1 MTAVSTIA
9 APAAD
14 IPRMHCMEVWGGNQP
29 ANSGVSMLG
38 LDAWLFSEPYL
49 DSEAGG
55 DVHYVSS
62 CATGRVTRVL
72 VADVSGHGDTVSTVA
87 AALRRLMRRHVNF
100 IDQARF
106 VREMNREF
114 TALSK
119 DGRFATALV
128 TTFFAPRNRLSLCNA
143 GHPAPLWYRAAD
155 QTWSVLRQPARSGA
169 GLANVPWGITDDV
182 NYEQITMQLGLGDL
196 LVMYTDSLIES
207 RAADGRLLGEE
218 GLLSVVRA
226 VDPNSPAEF
235 IPSLLK
241 KIAAL
246 HEGNLKGDDVTVL
259 VLRPNGV
266 SPRVPFRN
274 RLLAP
279 FRVLGGLVR
288 SLKPGAEPAPWPELT
303 LPNLGGAFWH
313 RLNRSSSRS
322 NR

>member
-1 MTAVSTIA
+1 MTAAPTTA
-9 APAAD
+9 APVAQ

-38 LDAWLFSEPYL
+38 LDAWLFSDPYL
-49 DSEAGG
+49 NSQAGG

-72 VADVSGHGDTVSTVA
+72 VADVSGHGDAVSTVA
-87 AALRRLMRRHVNF
+87 TSLRRLMRRHVNF
-100 IDQARF
+100 LDQTRF

-114 TALSK
+114 TALSN

-128 TTFFAPRNRLSLCNA
+128 TTFFAPRNRLSVCNA
-143 GHPAPLWYRAAD
+143 GHPAPLCYRAAD
-155 QTWSVLRQPARSGA
+155 RTWSVLRQPARAGA

-207 RAADGRLLGEE
+207 RAADGKLLGEE
-218 GLLSVVRA
+218 GLLNVVRGI
-226 VDPNSPAEF
+226 DPGAPAEF
-235 IPSLLK
+235 IPALLNA
-241 KIAAL
+241 IAAL

-266 SPRVPFRN
+266 SPRVPVRD

-288 SLKPGAEPAPWPELT
+288 SLKPGSEPAPWPEVS

-313 RLNRSSSRS
+313 RLNRSSPRS
-322 NR
+322 ER